1 MSSGKPVRPGPGSFR
16 LLRWVARLGVSG
28 IEPAQLV
35 LGISQ
40 AAVYSHISRLQRA
53 GMLWRAQVGDGQGSV
68 IVITRAGAREARAR
82 DADAVVSARTVA
94 PSSARHG
101 RAASWV
107 AASLEL
113 RGMEWLGPA
122 ELRCGSGWRGQRD
135 DGSRHTPDLGLVQAD
150 GRRTAIEVELQP
162 KSNER
167 LALIFGGY
175 RGLIRTGQL
184 SDVAY
189 VCDRRDVSAL
199 VRRQADAG
207 LIGDKVRVGPL
218 DKLIN
223 ATRRRAEARVASA
236 RTQPHHRYA
245 DRWTGDVAS
254 GAGD

>member
-1 MSSGKPVRPGPGSFR
+1 MASAARRRLAPHPGS
-16 LLRWVARLGVSG
+16 
-28 IEPAQLV
+28 
-35 LGISQ
+35 
-40 AAVYSHISRLQRA
+40 
-53 GMLWRAQVGDGQGSV
+53 
-68 IVITRAGAREARAR
+68 RAR
-82 DADAVVSARTVA
+82 
-94 PSSARHG
+94 
-101 RAASWV
+101 
-107 AASLEL
+107 
-113 RGMEWLGPA
+113 
-122 ELRCGSGWRGQRD
+122 SG
-135 DGSRHTPDLGLVQAD
+135 D

-162 KSNER
+162 KSHER

-175 RGLIRTGQL
+175 RGLIQAGQL

-223 ATRRRAEARVASA
+223 ATRQRAEARVASA